1 LDQIEDLRRKNMKN
15 FKFKHKDK
23 EFILSE
29 DNLSYME
36 SDEMKDFTI
45 EKVLEI
51 LEESKEKVEFDYEY
65 YADNCEECKN
75 SEPIDKKY
83 YRFLEY
89 HFYAFTKDEK
99 YVISNISNDFE
110 STTYS
115 ELYRTGKI
123 NDSYIVSIVIC
134 ESCSKFTIEIE
145 QCDM

>member
-1 LDQIEDLRRKNMKN
+1 MKS
-15 FKFKHKDK
+15 FKFKHNDE

-36 SDEMKDFTI
+36 VDEIEDFNI

-51 LEESKEKVEFDYEY
+51 LEEATEKVQFDYEY
-65 YADNCEECKN
+65 YADNCEECSN

-89 HFYAFTKDEK
+89 HFYVFTKEGK
-99 YVISNISNDFE
+99 YIMSNISNDFE
-110 STTYS
+110 NTTYS
-115 ELYRTGKI
+115 QLAKNRSIDE
-123 NDSYIVSIVIC
+123 SYIVSIILC
-134 ESCSKFTIEIE
+134 ESCRSFTIEIE

>member
-1 LDQIEDLRRKNMKN
+1 MKN
-15 FKFKHKDK
+15 FKFKHNGE

-36 SDEMKDFTI
+36 GDEIKDFDI

-51 LEESKEKVEFDYEY
+51 LEEGKEKIEFDYEY
-65 YADNCEECKN
+65 YADNCDECGN
-75 SEPIDKKY
+75 SESIDKKC

-89 HFYAFTKDEK
+89 HFYIFTKEEK
-99 YVISNISNDFE
+99 YIMSNISNDFE

-115 ELYRTGKI
+115 QLERDERI
-123 NDSYIVSIVIC
+123 DESYIVSVIVC
-134 ESCSKFTIEIE
+134 ESCKRFTVEIE